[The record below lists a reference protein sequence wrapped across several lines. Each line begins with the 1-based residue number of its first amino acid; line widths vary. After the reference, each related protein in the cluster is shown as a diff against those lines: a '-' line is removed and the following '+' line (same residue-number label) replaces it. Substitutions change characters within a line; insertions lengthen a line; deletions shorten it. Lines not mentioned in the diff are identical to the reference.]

1 MPSGIEID
9 GVSKRFGKTQA
20 VDNVSLKIGQGEFV
34 SLLGPSGCG
43 KTTLLRLI
51 AGFESPDSGRILF
64 KGVDATRLTP
74 QKRPSAMV
82 FQNYAL
88 FPHMT
93 IGENVAYGL
102 KVRKW
107 EKSRIK
113 DRVREALEQVDLEGL
128 DNKPVTQLS
137 GGQQQRVA
145 LARAIA
151 VQPEVILFDEP
162 LSNLD
167 VALRERTRNELRIL
181 QQKIGMTSVYV
192 THDQEEALSLSD
204 RIAVMRTGRI
214 VESGT
219 PEELYRNPQTAFVA
233 GFLGGANVLESGAM
247 VDQLSANLP
256 ADKAIA
262 IRADDIVSDEEG
274 RFRATVVS
282 SFYHGSYREVW
293 LDIDGVRLRAHL
305 SPSIDPGDELRFSVQ
320 RATVVDR

>member
-1 MPSGIEID
+1 MRSGIEID
-9 GVSKRFGKTQA
+9 GVSKRFGQTQA
-20 VDNVSLKIGQGEFV
+20 VDNVSLSVGQGEFV

-64 KGVDATRLTP
+64 KGEDTTRLPP

-107 EKSRIK
+107 KKDRIKSR
-113 DRVREALEQVDLEGL
+113 VEEALAQVDLEGL
-128 DNKPVTQLS
+128 AGKQVTQLS

-204 RIAVMRTGRI
+204 RIAVMRNGRI
-214 VESGT
+214 IESGT
-219 PEELYRNPQTAFVA
+219 PEQLYRDPATAFVA
-233 GFLGGANVLESGAM
+233 GFLGGANVIESGGHRR
-247 VDQLSANLP
+247 Q
-256 ADKAIA
+256 
-262 IRADDIVSDEEG
+262 
-274 RFRATVVS
+274 
-282 SFYHGSYREVW
+282 
-293 LDIDGVRLRAHL
+293 AH
-305 SPSIDPGDELRFSVQ
+305 
-320 RATVVDR
+320 T

>member
-1 MPSGIEID
+1 MRSGIEID
-9 GVSKRFGKTQA
+9 GVSKRFGQTHA
-20 VDNVSLKIGQGEFV
+20 VDNVSLSVGQGEFV

-64 KGVDATRLTP
+64 KGEDTTRLPP

-107 EKSRIK
+107 KKDRIKSR
-113 DRVREALEQVDLEGL
+113 VEEALAQVDLEGL
-128 DNKPVTQLS
+128 AGKQVTQLS

-204 RIAVMRTGRI
+204 RIAVMRNGRI
-214 VESGT
+214 IESGT
-219 PEELYRNPQTAFVA
+219 PEQLYRDPATAFVA
-233 GFLGGANVLESGAM
+233 GFLGGANVIESGAI
-247 VDQLSANLP
+247 VDRLTPDLP
-256 ADKAIA
+256 DNKAIA
-262 IRADDIVSDEEG
+262 VRADELVSDEAGPFEA
-274 RFRATVVS
+274 RVVS
-282 SFYHGSYREVW
+282 SFYHGAYREVW
-293 LDIDGVRLRAHL
+293 LELDGLQLRAHVQ
-305 SPSIDPGDELRFSVQ
+305 PTVEIGEKLRFNIARV
-320 RATVVDR
+320 TIVDR